1 MNDCHANSPDRK
13 IGIYNFGAAGNTAY
27 KQFMYVAPP
36 NTHIDTVCLDYNLR
50 RDSHHQAE
58 LLAYPGFQ
66 VLASGGDG
74 PAGWTS
80 GCFDLNHS
88 QFIVRLACAHAG
100 GCPEG
105 LNAHAYVRN
114 ITIALADDVNPVITA
129 FGGDITDP
137 GWLRGSKTLIADAA
151 DAGSGRLPTAAD
163 TSTESR
169 SRALPGTARR
179 AGLPGTSQ

>member
-1 MNDCHANSPDRK
+1 MRRVVIGIRGRCAAERWRSAPAPRRARVASTTSSSATHGTPRRTRSRRPADIRATCTVNDCRPNASDRK
-13 IGIYNFGAAGNTAY
+13 IGIFNLGAAGNTAY
-27 KQFMYVAPP
+27 KQFMYVAPA
-36 NTHIDTVCLDYNLR
+36 NTHIETVCLDYNLR

-88 QFIVRLACAHAG
+88 QFIVRLACANAG

-114 ITIALADDVNPVITA
+114 ITIALADDVI
-129 FGGDITDP
+129 
-137 GWLRGSKTLIADAA
+137 R
-151 DAGSGRLPTAAD
+151 
-163 TSTESR
+163 
-169 SRALPGTARR
+169 
-179 AGLPGTSQ
+179 

>member
-1 MNDCHANSPDRK
+1 
-13 IGIYNFGAAGNTAY
+13 
-27 KQFMYVAPP
+27 MYVAPA
-36 NTHIDTVCLDYNLR
+36 NTHIETVCLDYNLR

-88 QFIVRLACAHAG
+88 QFIVRLACANAG

-151 DAGSGRLPTAAD
+151 DAGSGIYQFLGYVNGVEIA
-163 TSTESR
+163 
-169 SRALPGTARR
+169 RAPGNCNTG
-179 AGLPGTSQ
+179 GLPWNFAR

>member
-1 MNDCHANSPDRK
+1 MSLAFGAGPAAATGGVYNVVKCHAWHPEADEIQEAGGHPSYVAVNDCRADASDRK
-13 IGIYNFGAAGNTAY
+13 VGIYNFGAAGNTAY

-50 RDSHHQAE
+50 RDNHHQAE

-100 GCPEG
+100 GCP
-105 LNAHAYVRN
+105 
-114 ITIALADDVNPVITA
+114 
-129 FGGDITDP
+129 GGAQRP
-137 GWLRGSKTLIADAA
+137 RLRPEHDH
-151 DAGSGRLPTAAD
+151 
-163 TSTESR
+163 
-169 SRALPGTARR
+169 R
-179 AGLPGTSQ
+179 AGRRR